1 MGEMERR
8 VFRSMPLLVA
18 LFASGA
24 GVSCGSGLHD
34 GDEEQSTTRLL
45 GRGEHVEFMGGR
57 LDVCDDCLNDDTAKI
72 RFSWRR
78 TISPS
83 GARSGVYTIEVPS
96 QSSFRRDPTLTI
108 STSREVAEDQ
118 NNVIGFLQRDN
129 NHDWWVPDQTV
140 ARPSCDSSGP
150 AVCGPVQ
157 AGSFKDG
164 DTTVLQLA
172 IVTKCGSEADCLSG
186 ESCQALACQQCV
198 PGSPCKP

>member
-1 MGEMERR
+1 
-8 VFRSMPLLVA
+8 MPLLVA
-18 LFASGA
+18 LLASGT
-24 GVSCGSGLHD
+24 GVSCGAGLHD
-34 GDEEQSTTRLL
+34 GDEEQSTTQLL

-57 LDVCDDCLNDDTAKI
+57 LDVCDDCLNDETAKI

-96 QSSFRRDPTLTI
+96 QATFSKDPQLTI
-108 STSREVAEDQ
+108 STSREIAGDR

-129 NHDWWVPDQTV
+129 DRDWWIPDQTGS
-140 ARPSCDSSGP
+140 RPSCDSSDP

-164 DTTVLQLA
+164 NTMVLHLA
-172 IVTKCGSEADCLSG
+172 IVSMCSSEADCMTG

-198 PGSPCKP
+198 QGSPCKP